1 MVQRKTAL
9 VLMLISVLVLH
20 ALILNWLHSQIQ
32 NLEPLVQMAAP
43 LFTRTI
49 EQQAPTIEVRGGVM
63 PASGAKKGN
72 VKNSNALENRATT
85 DGVAEVSAASNNLAP
100 SANDPDSASDPA
112 TQGNTNGA
120 AQPAQPPA
128 SAPVQSA
135 EGTRPDPAAPA
146 ASLSA
151 PWISQD
157 PALANT
163 PAGAP
168 PGDVPNWPPDTRLTY
183 RLTGNYR
190 GDLSGSAQVQW
201 QRKES
206 KYQVKLDL
214 KLSGFTVVSLTSQ
227 GEVSDAGLLVRSYEE
242 DQVIGATRRVGFAGD
257 FVQFQDGTQLQRPPA
272 VQDTASQFVE
282 LGHRFA
288 SGREVLKSGATVS
301 VWLARPGGMDLWI
314 YDVLEEELLPSTE
327 FGPIAAFHLV
337 PRPLAKPRGPITAE
351 MWFAPRLQYLPV
363 RVKITLG
370 DGNFVNLMVD
380 KIEQ

>member
-9 VLMLISVLVLH
+9 VLLLISVLVLH
-20 ALILNWLHSQIQ
+20 ALVLNWLHSQIQ
-32 NLEPLVQMAAP
+32 NIAPLVLMTAP

-49 EQQAPTIEVRGGVM
+49 EQQTPAPAVHGVVL
-63 PASGAKKGN
+63 PTRAVKKSS
-72 VKNSNALENRATT
+72 VKNSNALKNGAPTN
-85 DGVAEVSAASNNLAP
+85 VSAVVAAESSESMP
-100 SANDPDSASDPA
+100 SASDPVPASDSATPGNTGAA
-112 TQGNTNGA
+112 TQPA
-120 AQPAQPPA
+120 LPSAQPPA
-128 SAPVQSA
+128 SAPVNA
-135 EGTRPDPAAPA
+135 T
-146 ASLSA
+146 
-151 PWISQD
+151 
-157 PALANT
+157 
-163 PAGAP
+163 
-168 PGDVPNWPPDTRLTY
+168 PGDAPNWPPDTRLSY